1 MIKIASFLFIFI
13 SLALSFSG
21 CSNLHKNRDVLYQT
35 STINALLEGAY
46 DGDITFHEL
55 KEHGDFGIGTFHAL
69 DGEMIA
75 LDGNFYQ
82 IKSDGIVYPVD
93 SSMKTPFAVVTFFEP
108 DYTISIIEQLD
119 YKDLESYLDSIL
131 PTENIFYAI
140 KLEGTFSYIK
150 ARSVPKQNK
159 PYPPLA
165 EAAQHQKIFEFHDVK
180 GVIVGF
186 RLPQYMK
193 GINVPGYHLHFI
205 TDDRKA
211 GGHLLACKTTDVRVG
226 IDYTANLYMVLPE
239 KNAFFNLD
247 LTKDKQNLLNK
258 IEK

>member
-1 MIKIASFLFIFI
+1 MIKRASFLLIVI

-35 STINALLEGAY
+35 STINALLEGVY
-46 DGDITFHEL
+46 DGDIPFHEL
-55 KEHGDFGIGTFHAL
+55 KKHGDFGLGTFHAL

-82 IKSDGIVYPVD
+82 IKSDGIAYPVD
-93 SSMKTPFAVVTFFEP
+93 ASMKTPFAVVTFFEP
-108 DYTISIIEQLD
+108 DHTITIDDQLD
-119 YKDLESYLDSIL
+119 YKDLEGYLDSIL

-150 ARSVPKQNK
+150 ARSVPRQNK

-186 RLPQYMK
+186 RLPQYME

-239 KNAFFNLD
+239 KNAFFNLN
-247 LTKDKQNLLNK
+247 LTKDKQNLLDK

>member
-1 MIKIASFLFIFI
+1 MIKRASYLLIIIFLV
-13 SLALSFSG
+13 LSFSG

-35 STINALLEGAY
+35 STINALLEGVY

-55 KEHGDFGIGTFHAL
+55 KEHGDFGLGTFHAL

-75 LDGNFYQ
+75 LDGDFYQ
-82 IKSDGIVYPVD
+82 IKSDGKAYPVD
-93 SSMKTPFAVVTFFEP
+93 AAIKTPFAVVTFFEP
-108 DYTISIIEQLD
+108 DQTFSIDNKLD
-119 YKDLESYLDSIL
+119 YKDLEDYLDKLL

-140 KLEGTFSYIK
+140 RLKGTFSYIK
-150 ARSVPKQNK
+150 ARSVPKQKK
-159 PYPPLA
+159 PYPPLV
-165 EAAQHQKIFEFHDVK
+165 EAAKHQIIFEFHDVK

-211 GGHLLACKTTDVRVG
+211 GGHLLACIIKNVHVE
-226 IDYTANLYMVLPE
+226 IDYTNNFYMVLPE
-239 KNAFFNLD
+239 KDAFYNVN
-247 LTKDKQNLLNK
+247 LTKDKQKQLNK

>member
-1 MIKIASFLFIFI
+1 MYKRTSFLLVAI
-13 SLALSFSG
+13 SLVLSFSA

-35 STINALLEGAY
+35 STINALLEGVY
-46 DGDITFHEL
+46 DGDITFHTV
-55 KEHGDFGIGTFHAL
+55 KEHGDFGLGTFHAL

-75 LDGNFYQ
+75 LDGHFYQ
-82 IKSDGIVYPVD
+82 IKSNGRAYPVD
-93 SSMKTPFAVVTFFEP
+93 ASMKTPFAVVTFFEP
-108 DYTISIIEQLD
+108 DQITSADIQLD
-119 YKDLESYLDSIL
+119 CKDLEGHLDSIL
-131 PTENIFYAI
+131 PTGNIFYAI

-150 ARSVPKQNK
+150 ARSVPKQNR
-159 PYPPLA
+159 PYPPLV
-165 EAAQHQKIFEFHDVK
+165 EAAKHQKIFEFHDVK

-211 GGHLLACKTTDVRVG
+211 GGHLLACTIKNVHVE
-226 IDYTANLYMVLPE
+226 IDYTNNFYMVLPE
-239 KNAFFNLD
+239 KDAFYNLN
-247 LTKDKQNLLNK
+247 LTKDKQNQLDK

>member
-1 MIKIASFLFIFI
+1 MYKRTSFLLVVI
-13 SLALSFSG
+13 SLVLSFSA
-21 CSNLHKNRDVLYQT
+21 CSSLHENRDVLYQT
-35 STINALLEGAY
+35 STINALLEGVY
-46 DGDITFHEL
+46 DGDITFHTV
-55 KEHGDFGIGTFHAL
+55 KEHGDFGLGTFHAL

-75 LDGNFYQ
+75 LDGHFYQ
-82 IKSDGIVYPVD
+82 IKSDGRAYPVD
-93 SSMKTPFAVVTFFEP
+93 ASMKTPFAVATFFEP
-108 DYTISIIEQLD
+108 DQTASINNQLD
-119 YKDLESYLDSIL
+119 FKDLEGHLDSIL

-165 EAAQHQKIFEFHDVK
+165 EAAKHQKIFEFHDVK

-211 GGHLLACKTTDVRVG
+211 GGHLLACKIKNVHVE
-226 IDYTANLYMVLPE
+226 IDYMNDFYMVLPE
-239 KNAFFNLD
+239 KDAFYNVNLA
-247 LTKDKQNLLNK
+247 KDKQHQLNK

>member
-1 MIKIASFLFIFI
+1 MIKRATFLLIFI
-13 SLALSFSG
+13 SLALSFSC

-35 STINALLEGAY
+35 STITALLEGAY

-55 KEHGDFGIGTFHAL
+55 KKHGNFGIGTFHAL

-82 IKSDGIVYPVD
+82 IKSDGIAYPVD
-93 SSMKTPFAVVTFFEP
+93 ASMKTPFAVVTFFEP
-108 DYTISIIEQLD
+108 DYSISINDQLD
-119 YKDLESYLDSIL
+119 YKDLEVYLDRIL

-150 ARSVPKQNK
+150 ARSVSRQNK

-165 EAAQHQKIFEFHDVK
+165 EAAKQQKIFEFHDVR

-205 TDDRKA
+205 TADRKA

-239 KNAFFNLD
+239 KNAFFNLN
-247 LTKDKQNLLNK
+247 LIKDNQNLIDK